1 MEVLLQMVSCI
12 GAGVVLM
19 LGSIPGLAYQSKYH
33 KMLYTGSYWDISVSQ
48 ESYAIGLY
56 NSHILL

>member
-19 LGSIPGLAYQSKYH
+19 LGSIPGLAYKGKKQNSSY
-33 KMLYTGSYWDISVSQ
+33 LDAGSV
-48 ESYAIGLY
+48 AGLLVRVQAY
-56 NSHILL
+56 CD